1 MEKYMEE
8 ALREARAAAQD
19 GDVPV
24 GCVIVRDGQIVGRGR
39 NRVEADHDPTAHAE
53 IAAIR
58 EAVRAVGRER
68 LTGCTMYV
76 TLEPCSM
83 CAGAIVLAR
92 VDRLVIAA
100 SDPKTGACGSVYNI
114 VEDPKLNHRVEVIRG
129 MMEEEA
135 AGLLKEFFA
144 DLRLTKKEKKGN
156 QA

>member
-24 GCVIVRDGQIVGRGR
+24 GCFIVRDGQIVGRGR